1 LTPTTSRRRLLA
13 TALLAAALAACG
25 KKAPK
30 GRAVPRGA
38 NVLALGDSITYG
50 TGATPETSYP
60 TVLAAL
66 TGWNVINAGVPGNTS
81 AQALERLPGLLQEHK
96 PELVI
101 VSVGGNDFL
110 RGVSAATTKGN
121 IASTCRE
128 ALASGA
134 QVLLV
139 AVPQPNLMAAVAKSL
154 SDHAMYEEL
163 AKELKVPLHAG
174 GWGAVLGDATLR
186 SDPIH
191 ANGQGYEKFARG
203 LYETAKEA
211 GLAK

>member
-13 TALLAAALAACG
+13 TGLLAATLAACD

-38 NVLALGDSITYG
+38 TVLALGDSITYG

-101 VSVGGNDFL
+101 VSIGGNDFL

-174 GWGAVLGDATLR
+174 GWGVVLGDATLR

-191 ANGQGYEKFARG
+191 ANGQGYEKFVRG

-211 GLAK
+211 GLV